1 MPDTSESYQHFV
13 EIGRQMSRALGN
25 NPEKLQALFDLFPL
39 GIVMTDIEGRIVF
52 YNQAHSKIDDMEPE
66 EMMGRLE
73 IEVMAPVTGPN
84 IMKICQKT
92 AEPILGY
99 IYPYR
104 TPKGRVVNAAYWAFP
119 IYDEGQVKGTVC
131 FTQPLLGEYAQRR
144 AYSHPA
150 IQWPGGSVP
159 INVPQPS
166 VVGGSRGFKKALQL
180 IKTNANNPFPLL
192 IAGETGSGKEMLAK
206 MTHQSSK
213 RRHGPYLALNC
224 SAIPGTLLEGLLFGT
239 VKGSF
244 TGAIDRPGFFEEAN
258 GGTLYL
264 DEVDSMSLDLQPKL
278 LRVIQEMKVSRVGST
293 HETRLDLKIISSI
306 GSSPQKA
313 LSSGALRPDLFYRL
327 AVVVVNIPP
336 LRERLD
342 DMEMLIEHFLNKY
355 NNILGK
361 EALKLD
367 ERLKELMRNYHWP
380 GNVRELE
387 HMLAGALAL
396 VQDENVISLEHI
408 PDHYIQAFHNASRAQ
423 DSDTP
428 PIISSLPAWTDQ
440 PSADPARSQGGGY
453 VSLKSGTITAG
464 LGIATSPAPEP
475 TESPP
480 SPATWESGDSGMVR
494 RIRQE
499 EKALR
504 DCLIACRGNLTKSA
518 KMMGISR
525 QLFTYRLLKHGLDFR
540 DFK

>member
-1 MPDTSESYQHFV
+1 MLEPTESYEYFV
-13 EIGRQMSRALGN
+13 EMGQQMNRALGN
-25 NPEKLQALFDLFPL
+25 DWKRLQALFDLFPL
-39 GIVMTDIEGRIVF
+39 GVVMTDIEGRVVY

-92 AEPILGY
+92 AGPILGY

-119 IYDEGQVKGTVC
+119 IYEEGQVRGTIC
-131 FTQPLLGEYAQRR
+131 FTQPLLGENAQRR

-150 IQWPGGSVP
+150 IQWPGSSVP

-166 VVGGSRGFKKALQL
+166 VVGGSPGFIKALRL

-206 MTHQSSK
+206 LTHQSSS
-213 RRHGPYLALNC
+213 RRNGPYLALNC

-264 DEVDSMSLDLQPKL
+264 DEVDSLSLDLQPKL
-278 LRVIQEMKVSRVGST
+278 LRVIQEMKVSRVGSS
-293 HETRLDLKIISSI
+293 HETRLDQKIISSI

-336 LRERLD
+336 LRERPD
-342 DMEMLIEHFLNKY
+342 DLEVLTEHFLNKY

-361 EALKLD
+361 EALKLHD
-367 ERLKELMRNYHWP
+367 SLRELMRSYHWP

-387 HMLAGALAL
+387 HMLAGALTL
-396 VQDENVISLEHI
+396 VQDENVIGLEHI
-408 PDHYIQAFHNASRAQ
+408 PDHYMQAFHNASQ
-423 DSDTP
+423 SKDSDTP

-440 PSADPARSQGGGY
+440 PSTDRQGGGH
-453 VSLKSGTITAG
+453 VPLNSGGAVAAG
-464 LGIATSPAPEP
+464 PGLAPSPASEP
-475 TESPP
+475 HESPP
-480 SPATWESGDSGMVR
+480 GQEAWETGDSGMVR

-499 EKALR
+499 EKTLR

>member
-1 MPDTSESYQHFV
+1 MLEPTESYEHYV
-13 EIGRQMSRALGN
+13 EMGRQMSRALGT

-39 GIVMTDIEGRIVF
+39 GIVMTDVEGRVVY

-119 IYDEGQVKGTVC
+119 IYEEGQVRGTIC
-131 FTQPLLGEYAQRR
+131 FTQPLLGENAKRR

-150 IQWPGGSVP
+150 IQWPGSVP
-159 INVPQPS
+159 INVPQPG
-166 VVGGSRGFKKALQL
+166 VVGGSPGFKKALRL

-206 MTHQSSK
+206 LTHQSSS
-213 RRHGPYLALNC
+213 RRNGPYLALNC

-264 DEVDSMSLDLQPKL
+264 DEVDSLSLDLQPKL
-278 LRVIQEMKVSRVGST
+278 LRVIQEMKVSRVGSS

-342 DMEMLIEHFLNKY
+342 DLEVLTEHFLNKY
-355 NNILGK
+355 NNLLGK

-367 ERLKELMRNYHWP
+367 NRLREQMRNYHWP

-387 HMLAGALAL
+387 HMLAGALTL

-408 PDHYIQAFHNASRAQ
+408 PDHYMQAFHNDSRPMGTE
-423 DSDTP
+423 TP
-428 PIISSLPAWTDQ
+428 PLTSLPAWADR
-440 PSADPARSQGGGY
+440 PPADSGPGSIDAAMNSAPA
-453 VSLKSGTITAG
+453 A
-464 LGIATSPAPEP
+464 SPPASVQSPEP
-475 TESPP
+475 PVPENQAMT
-480 SPATWESGDSGMVR
+480 DSGMVR
-494 RIRQE
+494 RIKQE

-504 DCLIACRGNLTKSA
+504 DCLTACRGNLTKSA
-518 KMMGISR
+518 RMMGISR
-525 QLFTYRLLKHGLDFR
+525 QLFTYRLLKHGLDYR